1 MEFNKYLCGE
11 EFGMQTVLAARYHFY
26 IICAVKRLIYAAQY
40 QDQALSLLK
49 QAQTYIDKE
58 IERISSVGN
67 TISDLKG
74 LAKWEAQQ

>member
-11 EFGMQTVLAARYHFY
+11 EFGLRIVWAARYNYY

-40 QDQALSLLK
+40 PDQAARCLK
-49 QAQTYIDKE
+49 QAQDYIDKE
-58 IERISSVGN
+58 IERTNCVGN

-74 LAKWEAQQ
+74 LAKWEAQR